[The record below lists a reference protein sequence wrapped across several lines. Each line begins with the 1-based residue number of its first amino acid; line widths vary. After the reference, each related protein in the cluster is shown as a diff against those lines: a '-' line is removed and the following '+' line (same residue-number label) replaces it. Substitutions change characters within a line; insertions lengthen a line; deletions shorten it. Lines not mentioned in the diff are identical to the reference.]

1 MHNIIMKNLL
11 LIFALSCSIVYSQ
24 DYKVEK
30 DRIIDLFENLK
41 KFGVNENQGND
52 RVAYS
57 DYEIQARD
65 YISKKLE
72 KTGARVYTDF
82 AGNLIAHY
90 NPNNSILK
98 PILFGSHV
106 DAVPNGGHY
115 DGVAGVIHAIEVLQT
130 VHSKNISLNH
140 PLEVIVFSNEEG
152 GLFGSKALV
161 GRINQQTLDVVNIS
175 GYTNA
180 EGINRLGGN
189 ADRIFEV
196 KRNVGD
202 IHAFL
207 EMHIEQGNNL
217 YNSNT
222 DIGIVE
228 GIVGLKWWDVTVTG
242 TTNHAGTT
250 PMNQRQDAMIAASK
264 FVLMVNEIVNSYEG
278 SQVGTVGRISAE
290 PGVPNVIPGIVN
302 LSLELRDLS
311 SKKISM
317 IYNKIIENSKIIEQ
331 ETKTKFSFS
340 PIDAVTGD
348 PALMDRRIINII
360 SGVTDDLGYS
370 SMFMPSGAGHDAQSM
385 ALIAPTAMIFAPSK
399 DGISHSPKE
408 YTDFEMLEK
417 TTNVMLNTIL
427 KIDKLKLD

>member
-1 MHNIIMKNLL
+1 MKKFL
-11 LIFALSCSIVYSQ
+11 LIYILSCSFIFSQ
-24 DYKVEK
+24 DYRVEK

-57 DYEIQARD
+57 DFEIQARE

-72 KTGARVYTDF
+72 KTGAKVYTDF

-90 NPNNSILK
+90 NPNNSNLK

-115 DGVAGVIHAIEVLQT
+115 DGAAGVIHAIEVLQT
-130 VHSKNISLNH
+130 VHSKKILLNH
-140 PLEVIVFSNEEG
+140 PLEVIVFANEEG
-152 GLFGSKALV
+152 GLFGSKALA
-161 GRINQQTLDVVNIS
+161 GKINQQTLDVMTIS
-175 GYTNA
+175 GYTNG
-180 EGINRLGGN
+180 EGVERLGGN
-189 ADRIFEV
+189 VDRIYEV
-196 KRNVGD
+196 KRNMGD

-217 YNSNT
+217 YSSNI
-222 DIGIVE
+222 DVGIVE

-250 PMNQRQDAMIAASK
+250 PMNQRQDALIAASK
-264 FVLMVNEIVNSYEG
+264 FVLMVNETVNSYEG

-311 SKKISM
+311 SKKISI
-317 IYNKIIENSKIIEQ
+317 IYNNIIENTKIIEQ
-331 ETKTKFSFS
+331 ETKTKFTFS
-340 PIDAVTGD
+340 PIDATGD
-348 PALMDRRIINII
+348 PALMDRRIINIL
-360 SGVTDDLGYS
+360 SKVSDDLGYT
-370 SMFMPSGAGHDAQSM
+370 SMLMPSGAGHDSQTM

-408 YTDFEMLEK
+408 YTNFEMLEK

-427 KIDKLKLD
+427 KIDKVKLD

>member
-1 MHNIIMKNLL
+1 MKKLL
-11 LIFALSCSIVYSQ
+11 FIFALSSSIVYSQ
-24 DYKVEK
+24 GYKVEK

-57 DYEIQARD
+57 DFEIQARD
-65 YISKKLE
+65 YISNKLK
-72 KTGARVYTDF
+72 KTGAKVYTDF

-90 NPNNSILK
+90 NPNNSKLK

-115 DGVAGVIHAIEVLQT
+115 DGTAGVIHAIEVLQT
-130 VHSKNISLNH
+130 VYSKNISLNH
-140 PLEVIVFSNEEG
+140 PLEVIVFANEEG
-152 GLFGSKALV
+152 GLFGSKALA
-161 GRINQQTLDVVNIS
+161 GKINQQTLDVVTVS

-180 EGINRLGGN
+180 EGVERLGGN
-189 ADRIFEV
+189 VDRIYEV
-196 KRNVGD
+196 KRNMGD

-207 EMHIEQGNNL
+207 EMHIEQGSNL
-217 YNSNT
+217 YSSNT

-228 GIVGLKWWDVTVTG
+228 GIVGLKWWDVTVKG
-242 TTNHAGTT
+242 FANHAGTT

-264 FVLMVNEIVNSYEG
+264 FVLMVNETVNSYEG
-278 SQVGTVGRISAE
+278 SQVGTVGRMSAE

-317 IYNKIIENSKIIEQ
+317 IYNKILENTKIIEQ

-340 PIDAVTGD
+340 PIDATGD
-348 PALMDRRIINII
+348 PALMDKRIINIL
-360 SGVTDDLGYS
+360 SDVSDDLGYT
-370 SMFMPSGAGHDAQSM
+370 SMLMPSGAGHDAQTM

-408 YTDFEMLEK
+408 YTSFEMLEK
-417 TTNVMLNTIL
+417 TTNVMLNAII
-427 KIDKLKLD
+427 KIDKIKLD

>member
-1 MHNIIMKNLL
+1 MKNLL
-11 LIFALSCSIVYSQ
+11 FIFTFSCSLVYSQ
-24 DYKVEK
+24 DYRVEK

-57 DYEIQARD
+57 DFEIQARD

-72 KTGARVYTDF
+72 KTGAKVYTDF
-82 AGNLIAHY
+82 AGNLIALY
-90 NPNNSILK
+90 NPNNSKLK

-115 DGVAGVIHAIEVLQT
+115 DGTAGVIHAIEILQT

-152 GLFGSKALV
+152 GLFGSKALA
-161 GRINQQTLDVVNIS
+161 GKINQQTLDVVTVS
-175 GYTNA
+175 GYTNG
-180 EGINRLGGN
+180 EGVERLGGN
-189 ADRIFEV
+189 VDRIFEV
-196 KRNVGD
+196 KRNMGD
-202 IHAFL
+202 IHAFI

-217 YNSNT
+217 YSSNT

-228 GIVGLKWWDVTVTG
+228 GIVGLKWWDVTIEG
-242 TTNHAGTT
+242 FTNHAGTT

-264 FVLMVNEIVNSYEG
+264 FVLMVNETVNSYEG

-311 SKKISM
+311 SNKISM
-317 IYNKIIENSKIIEQ
+317 IYNKIIENTKIIEQ
-331 ETKTKFSFS
+331 ETKTTFSFS
-340 PIDAVTGD
+340 PIDATGD
-348 PALMDRRIINII
+348 PALMDRRIINIL
-360 SGVTDDLGYS
+360 SEVSDDLGYS
-370 SMFMPSGAGHDAQSM
+370 SMLMPSGAGHDAQSI

-427 KIDKLKLD
+427 KIDKVKLD

>member
-1 MHNIIMKNLL
+1 MKKILIIY
-11 LIFALSCSIVYSQ
+11 ILSCSFIFSQ
-24 DYKVEK
+24 EYRVEK

-57 DYEIQARD
+57 DFEIQARE

-72 KTGARVYTDF
+72 KTGAKVYTDF

-90 NPNNSILK
+90 NPNNSNLK

-115 DGVAGVIHAIEVLQT
+115 DGAAGVIHAIEVLQT
-130 VHSKNISLNH
+130 VHSKKILLNH

-152 GLFGSKALV
+152 GLFGSKALA
-161 GRINQQTLDVVNIS
+161 GKINQQTLDVMTIS
-175 GYTNA
+175 GYTNG
-180 EGINRLGGN
+180 EGVERLGGN
-189 ADRIFEV
+189 VDRIYEV
-196 KRNVGD
+196 KRNMGD

-217 YNSNT
+217 YSSNT
-222 DIGIVE
+222 DVGIVE
-228 GIVGLKWWDVTVTG
+228 GIVGLKWWDVTVKG

-264 FVLMVNEIVNSYEG
+264 FVLMVNETVNSYEG

-311 SKKISM
+311 SNKISI
-317 IYNKIIENSKIIEQ
+317 IYNKIIENTKIIEE
-331 ETKTKFSFS
+331 ETKTKFTFS
-340 PIDAVTGD
+340 PIDATGD
-348 PALMDRRIINII
+348 PALMDRRIINIL
-360 SGVTDDLGYS
+360 SKVSDDLGYT
-370 SMFMPSGAGHDAQSM
+370 SMLMPSGAGHDSQTM

-408 YTDFEMLEK
+408 YTNFEMLEK

-427 KIDKLKLD
+427 KIDKVKLD

>member
-1 MHNIIMKNLL
+1 MFII
-11 LIFALSCSIVYSQ
+11 FIVYCPNQ
-24 DYKVEK
+24 LILKFK
-30 DRIIDLFENLK
+30 HDRIIDLFENLK

-57 DYEIQARD
+57 EFEIQARD
-65 YISKKLE
+65 YISNKLK
-72 KTGARVYTDF
+72 KTGAKVYTDF

-90 NPNNSILK
+90 NPNNSKLK

-115 DGVAGVIHAIEVLQT
+115 DGTAGVIHAIEVLQT
-130 VHSKNISLNH
+130 VYSKNISLNH
-140 PLEVIVFSNEEG
+140 PLEVIVFANEEG
-152 GLFGSKALV
+152 GLFGSKALA
-161 GRINQQTLDVVNIS
+161 GKINQQTLDVVTVS

-180 EGINRLGGN
+180 EGVERLGGN
-189 ADRIFEV
+189 VDRIYEV
-196 KRNVGD
+196 KRNMGD

-207 EMHIEQGNNL
+207 EMHIEQGSNL
-217 YNSNT
+217 YSSNT

-228 GIVGLKWWDVTVTG
+228 GIVGLKWWDVTVKG
-242 TTNHAGTT
+242 FANHAGTT

-264 FVLMVNEIVNSYEG
+264 FVLMVNETVNSYEG
-278 SQVGTVGRISAE
+278 SQVGTVGRMSAE

-317 IYNKIIENSKIIEQ
+317 IYNKILENTKIIEQ

-340 PIDAVTGD
+340 PIDATGD
-348 PALMDRRIINII
+348 PALMDKRIINIL
-360 SGVTDDLGYS
+360 SDVSDDLGYT
-370 SMFMPSGAGHDAQSM
+370 SMLMPSGAGHDAQTM

-408 YTDFEMLEK
+408 YTSFEMLEK
-417 TTNVMLNTIL
+417 TTNVLLNTIL
-427 KIDKLKLD
+427 KIDKIELN

>member
-1 MHNIIMKNLL
+1 MKKLL
-11 LIFALSCSIVYSQ
+11 FIFALSCSITYSQ
-24 DYKVEK
+24 DYKVDK

-57 DYEIQARD
+57 DFEIQARD
-65 YISKKLE
+65 YISNKLK
-72 KTGARVYTDF
+72 KTGAKVYTDF

-90 NPNNSILK
+90 NPNNSKLK

-115 DGVAGVIHAIEVLQT
+115 DGTAGVIHAIEVLQT
-130 VHSKNISLNH
+130 VYSKNISLNH
-140 PLEVIVFSNEEG
+140 PLEVIVFANEEG
-152 GLFGSKALV
+152 GLFGSKALA
-161 GRINQQTLDVVNIS
+161 GKINQQTLDVVTVS

-180 EGINRLGGN
+180 EGVERLGGN
-189 ADRIFEV
+189 VDRIYEV
-196 KRNVGD
+196 KRNMGD

-207 EMHIEQGNNL
+207 EMHIEQGSNL
-217 YNSNT
+217 YSSNT

-228 GIVGLKWWDVTVTG
+228 GIVGLKWWDVTVIG
-242 TTNHAGTT
+242 STNHAGTT

-264 FVLMVNEIVNSYEG
+264 FVLMVNETVNSYEG
-278 SQVGTVGRISAE
+278 SQVGTVGRMSAE

-317 IYNKIIENSKIIEQ
+317 IYNKILENTKIIEQ

-340 PIDAVTGD
+340 PIDATGD
-348 PALMDRRIINII
+348 PALMDKRIINIL
-360 SGVTDDLGYS
+360 SDVSDDLGYT
-370 SMFMPSGAGHDAQSM
+370 SMLMPSGAGHDAQTM

-408 YTDFEMLEK
+408 YTSFEMLEK
-417 TTNVMLNTIL
+417 TTNVLLNTIL
-427 KIDKLKLD
+427 KIDKIELN

>member
-1 MHNIIMKNLL
+1 MKKLL
-11 LIFALSCSIVYSQ
+11 FIFTLSCSIVYSQ
-24 DYKVEK
+24 DYKVER

-57 DYEIQARD
+57 DFEIQARD
-65 YISKKLE
+65 YISNKLK
-72 KTGARVYTDF
+72 KTGAKVYTDF

-90 NPNNSILK
+90 NPNNSKLK

-115 DGVAGVIHAIEVLQT
+115 DGTAGVIHAIEVLQT
-130 VHSKNISLNH
+130 VYSKNISLNH
-140 PLEVIVFSNEEG
+140 PLEVIVFANEEG
-152 GLFGSKALV
+152 GLFGSKALA
-161 GRINQQTLDVVNIS
+161 GKINQQTLDVVTVS

-180 EGINRLGGN
+180 EGVERLGGN
-189 ADRIFEV
+189 VDRIYEV
-196 KRNVGD
+196 KRNMGD

-207 EMHIEQGNNL
+207 EMHIEQGSNL
-217 YNSNT
+217 YSSNT

-228 GIVGLKWWDVTVTG
+228 GIVGLKWWDVTVKG
-242 TTNHAGTT
+242 FANHAGTT

-264 FVLMVNEIVNSYEG
+264 FVLMVNETVNSYEG
-278 SQVGTVGRISAE
+278 SQVGTVGRMSAE

-317 IYNKIIENSKIIEQ
+317 IYNKILENTKIIEQ

-340 PIDAVTGD
+340 PIDATGD
-348 PALMDRRIINII
+348 PALMDKRIINIL
-360 SGVTDDLGYS
+360 SDVSDDLGYT
-370 SMFMPSGAGHDAQSM
+370 SMLMPSGAGHDAQTM

-408 YTDFEMLEK
+408 YTSFEMLEK
-417 TTNVMLNTIL
+417 TTNVLLNTIL
-427 KIDKLKLD
+427 KIDKIELN

>member
-1 MHNIIMKNLL
+1 MKKLL
-11 LIFALSCSIVYSQ
+11 FIFALSCSIVYSQ

-57 DYEIQARD
+57 DFEIQARD

-72 KTGARVYTDF
+72 KTGAKVYTDF

-90 NPNNSILK
+90 NPNNSKLK

-115 DGVAGVIHAIEVLQT
+115 DGTAGVIHAIEVLQT
-130 VHSKNISLNH
+130 VHAKKILLNH

-152 GLFGSKALV
+152 GLFGSKALA
-161 GRINQQTLDVVNIS
+161 GKINQQTLDVETIS

-180 EGINRLGGN
+180 EGVERLGGN
-189 ADRIFEV
+189 VDRIYEV
-196 KRNVGD
+196 KRNMGD

-217 YNSNT
+217 YSSNT

-228 GIVGLKWWDVTVTG
+228 GIVGLKWWDVTVNG
-242 TTNHAGTT
+242 STNHAGTT

-264 FVLMVNEIVNSYEG
+264 FVLMVNETVNSYEG

-317 IYNKIIENSKIIEQ
+317 IYNKIIENTKIIEQ

-340 PIDAVTGD
+340 PIDATGD
-348 PALMDRRIINII
+348 PALMDRRIINLI
-360 SGVTDDLGYS
+360 SEVSDDLGYT
-370 SMFMPSGAGHDAQSM
+370 SMLMPSGAGHDSQTM

-408 YTDFEMLEK
+408 YTNFEMLEK

-427 KIDKLKLD
+427 KIDKIELN

>member
-1 MHNIIMKNLL
+1 MKKLL
-11 LIFALSCSIVYSQ
+11 FIFALSCSIVYSQ

-57 DYEIQARD
+57 DFEIQARD

-72 KTGARVYTDF
+72 KIGAKVYTDF
-82 AGNLIAHY
+82 AGNLIANY
-90 NPNNSILK
+90 NPNNSKLK

-115 DGVAGVIHAIEVLQT
+115 DGTAGVIHAIEVLQT
-130 VHSKNISLNH
+130 VHSENISLNH

-152 GLFGSKALV
+152 GLFGSKALA
-161 GRINQQTLDVVNIS
+161 GKINQQTLDVVTVS
-175 GYTNA
+175 GYTNG
-180 EGINRLGGN
+180 EGVERLGGN
-189 ADRIFEV
+189 VNRIFEV
-196 KRNVGD
+196 KRNMGD
-202 IHAFL
+202 IHAFI

-217 YNSNT
+217 YSSNT

-228 GIVGLKWWDVTVTG
+228 GIVGLKWWDVTVEG
-242 TTNHAGTT
+242 FTNHAGTT
-250 PMNQRQDAMIAASK
+250 PMDQRQDAMIAASK
-264 FVLMVNEIVNSYEG
+264 FVLMVNETVNSYEG

-317 IYNKIIENSKIIEQ
+317 IYNKIVENSKTIEQ

-340 PIDAVTGD
+340 PIDATGD
-348 PALMDRRIINII
+348 PALMDRRIINVL
-360 SGVTDDLGYS
+360 SEVSDDLGYT
-370 SMFMPSGAGHDAQSM
+370 SMLMPSGAGHDAQSM
-385 ALIAPTAMIFAPSK
+385 ALIAPTAMIFSPSK

-417 TTNVMLNTIL
+417 TNNVILNTIL
-427 KIDKLKLD
+427 KIDKIKLD

>member
-1 MHNIIMKNLL
+1 MKKLL
-11 LIFALSCSIVYSQ
+11 FIFALSFSITYSK
-24 DYKVEK
+24 DYKVDK
-30 DRIIDLFENLK
+30 ARIIDLFENLK

-57 DYEIQARD
+57 DFEIQARD
-65 YISKKLE
+65 YISNKLE
-72 KTGARVYTDF
+72 KIGAKVYTDF
-82 AGNLIAHY
+82 AGNLIAQY
-90 NPNNSILK
+90 NPNNSKLK

-115 DGVAGVIHAIEVLQT
+115 DGTAGVIHAIEVLQT
-130 VHSKNISLNH
+130 VYSKNISLNH
-140 PLEVIVFSNEEG
+140 PLEVIVFANEEG
-152 GLFGSKALV
+152 GLFGSKALA
-161 GRINQQTLDVVNIS
+161 GKINQQTLDVVTVS

-180 EGINRLGGN
+180 EGVERLGGN
-189 ADRIFEV
+189 VDRIYEV
-196 KRNVGD
+196 KRNMGD

-207 EMHIEQGNNL
+207 EMHIEQGSNL
-217 YNSNT
+217 YSSNT

-228 GIVGLKWWDVTVTG
+228 GIVGLKWWDVTVKG
-242 TTNHAGTT
+242 FANHAGTT

-264 FVLMVNEIVNSYEG
+264 FVLMVNETVNSYEG

-317 IYNKIIENSKIIEQ
+317 IYNKIIENTKIIEQ

-340 PIDAVTGD
+340 PIDATGD
-348 PALMDRRIINII
+348 PALMDRRIINLI
-360 SGVTDDLGYS
+360 SEVSDDLGYT
-370 SMFMPSGAGHDAQSM
+370 SMLMPSGAGHDSQTM

-408 YTDFEMLEK
+408 YTSFEMLEK
-417 TTNVMLNTIL
+417 TTNVMLNTII
-427 KIDKLKLD
+427 KIDKIKLD

>member
-1 MHNIIMKNLL
+1 MKKLL
-11 LIFALSCSIVYSQ
+11 FIFALSCSIVYSQ

-57 DYEIQARD
+57 DFEIQARD

-72 KTGARVYTDF
+72 KTGAKVYTDF

-90 NPNNSILK
+90 NPNNSKLK

-115 DGVAGVIHAIEVLQT
+115 DGTAGVINAIEVLQT
-130 VHSKNISLNH
+130 VYTKNISLNH

-152 GLFGSKALV
+152 GLFGSKALA
-161 GRINQQTLDVVNIS
+161 GKINQQTLDVVTIS

-180 EGINRLGGN
+180 EGIERLGGN
-189 ADRIFEV
+189 ADRIYEV
-196 KRNVGD
+196 KRNMGD
-202 IHAFL
+202 IHAFI

-217 YNSNT
+217 YSSNT

-228 GIVGLKWWDVTVTG
+228 GIVGLKWWDVTVNG
-242 TTNHAGTT
+242 STNHAGTT

-264 FVLMVNEIVNSYEG
+264 FVLMVNETVNSYKG

-290 PGVPNVIPGIVN
+290 PGVPNVIPGTVN

-317 IYNKIIENSKIIEQ
+317 IYDKILENTKIIEQ

-340 PIDAVTGD
+340 PIDATGY
-348 PALMDRRIINII
+348 PALMDRRIINLI
-360 SGVTDDLGYS
+360 SEVSDDLGYT
-370 SMFMPSGAGHDAQSM
+370 SMLMPSGAGHDSQTM

-408 YTDFEMLEK
+408 YTNFEMLEK

-427 KIDKLKLD
+427 KIDKIELN

>member
-1 MHNIIMKNLL
+1 MKKILIIY
-11 LIFALSCSIVYSQ
+11 ILSCSFIFSQ
-24 DYKVEK
+24 EYRVEK

-57 DYEIQARD
+57 DFEIQARE

-72 KTGARVYTDF
+72 KTGAKVYTDF

-90 NPNNSILK
+90 NPNNSNLK
-98 PILFGSHV
+98 PILFGSHI

-115 DGVAGVIHAIEVLQT
+115 DGTAGVINAIEVLQT
-130 VHSKNISLNH
+130 VHAKNISLNH

-152 GLFGSKALV
+152 GLFGSKAIA
-161 GRINQQTLDVVNIS
+161 GKSNQQTLDVLTIS

-180 EGINRLGGN
+180 EGVERLGGN
-189 ADRIFEV
+189 VDRIYEV
-196 KRNVGD
+196 KRNMGD
-202 IHAFL
+202 IHAFI
-207 EMHIEQGNNL
+207 EMHIEQGSNL
-217 YNSNT
+217 YSSNT
-222 DIGIVE
+222 DIGIVD
-228 GIVGLKWWDVTVTG
+228 GIVGLKWWDVTVKG
-242 TTNHAGTT
+242 FSNHAGTT

-264 FVLMVNEIVNSYEG
+264 FVLMVNETVNSYEG

-311 SKKISM
+311 SQKISM
-317 IYNKIIENSKIIEQ
+317 IYNKILENTKIIEQ

-340 PIDAVTGD
+340 PIDATGD
-348 PALMDRRIINII
+348 PALMDRRIINLI
-360 SGVTDDLGYS
+360 SEVSDDLGYT
-370 SMFMPSGAGHDAQSM
+370 SMLMPSGAGHDSQTM

-408 YTDFEMLEK
+408 YTNFEMLEK

>member
-1 MHNIIMKNLL
+1 M
-11 LIFALSCSIVYSQ
+11 
-24 DYKVEK
+24 
-30 DRIIDLFENLK
+30 
-41 KFGVNENQGND
+41 
-52 RVAYS
+52 
-57 DYEIQARD
+57 
-65 YISKKLE
+65 
-72 KTGARVYTDF
+72 
-82 AGNLIAHY
+82 
-90 NPNNSILK
+90 
-98 PILFGSHV
+98 
-106 DAVPNGGHY
+106 
-115 DGVAGVIHAIEVLQT
+115 
-130 VHSKNISLNH
+130 
-140 PLEVIVFSNEEG
+140 
-152 GLFGSKALV
+152 

-180 EGINRLGGN
+180 EGVDRLGGN
-189 ADRIFEV
+189 VDRIFEV

-311 SKKISM
+311 SKKISV

>member
-1 MHNIIMKNLL
+1 MKKLL
-11 LIFALSCSIVYSQ
+11 FIFALSSSIVYSQ

-57 DYEIQARD
+57 DFEIKARD
-65 YISKKLE
+65 YISNKLK
-72 KTGARVYTDF
+72 KTGAKVYTDF

-90 NPNNSILK
+90 NPNNSKLK

-115 DGVAGVIHAIEVLQT
+115 DGTAGVIHAIEVLQT
-130 VHSKNISLNH
+130 VYSKNISLNH
-140 PLEVIVFSNEEG
+140 PLEVIVFANEEG
-152 GLFGSKALV
+152 GLFGSKALA
-161 GRINQQTLDVVNIS
+161 GKINQQTLDVVTVS

-180 EGINRLGGN
+180 EGVERLGGN
-189 ADRIFEV
+189 VDRIYEV
-196 KRNVGD
+196 KRNMGD

-207 EMHIEQGNNL
+207 EMHIEQGSNL
-217 YNSNT
+217 YSSNT

-228 GIVGLKWWDVTVTG
+228 GIVGLKWWDVTVRG
-242 TTNHAGTT
+242 FSNHAGTT

-264 FVLMVNEIVNSYEG
+264 FVLMVNETVNSYEG
-278 SQVGTVGRISAE
+278 SQVGTVGRMSAE

-317 IYNKIIENSKIIEQ
+317 IYNKILENTKIIEQ

-340 PIDAVTGD
+340 PIDATGD
-348 PALMDRRIINII
+348 PALMDKRIINIL
-360 SGVTDDLGYS
+360 SDVSDDLGYT
-370 SMFMPSGAGHDAQSM
+370 SMLMPSGAGHDAQTM

-408 YTDFEMLEK
+408 YTSFEMLEK
-417 TTNVMLNTIL
+417 TTNVLLNTIL
-427 KIDKLKLD
+427 KIDKIELN

>member
-1 MHNIIMKNLL
+1 MKKLL
-11 LIFALSCSIVYSQ
+11 FIFALSSSIVYSQ

-57 DYEIQARD
+57 DFEIQARD
-65 YISKKLE
+65 YISNKLK
-72 KTGARVYTDF
+72 KTGAKVYTDF

-90 NPNNSILK
+90 NPNNSKLK

-115 DGVAGVIHAIEVLQT
+115 DGTAGVIHAIEVLQT

-140 PLEVIVFSNEEG
+140 PLEVIVFANEEG
-152 GLFGSKALV
+152 GLFGSKALA
-161 GRINQQTLDVVNIS
+161 GKINQQTLDVVTVS

-180 EGINRLGGN
+180 EGVERLGGN
-189 ADRIFEV
+189 VDRIYEV
-196 KRNVGD
+196 KRNMGD

-207 EMHIEQGNNL
+207 EMHIEQGSNL
-217 YNSNT
+217 YSSNT

-228 GIVGLKWWDVTVTG
+228 GIVGLKWWDVTVKG
-242 TTNHAGTT
+242 FANHAGTT

-264 FVLMVNEIVNSYEG
+264 FVLMVNETVNSYEG
-278 SQVGTVGRISAE
+278 SQVGTVGRMSAE

-317 IYNKIIENSKIIEQ
+317 IYNKILENTKIIEQ

-340 PIDAVTGD
+340 PIDATGD
-348 PALMDRRIINII
+348 PALMDKRIINIL
-360 SGVTDDLGYS
+360 SDVSDDLGYT
-370 SMFMPSGAGHDAQSM
+370 SMLMPSGAGHDAQTM

-408 YTDFEMLEK
+408 YTSFEMLEK
-417 TTNVMLNTIL
+417 TTNVLLNTIL
-427 KIDKLKLD
+427 KIDKIELN

>member
-1 MHNIIMKNLL
+1 MKKFL
-11 LIFALSCSIVYSQ
+11 LIYIIGCSSIFCQ
-24 DYKVEK
+24 DYSVEM

-57 DYEIQARD
+57 DFEIQARD

-72 KTGARVYTDF
+72 KTGAKVYTDF
-82 AGNLIAHY
+82 AGNLIALY
-90 NPNNSILK
+90 NPNNSKLK

-115 DGVAGVIHAIEVLQT
+115 DGTAGVIHAIEVLQT

-152 GLFGSKALV
+152 GLFGSKALA
-161 GRINQQTLDVVNIS
+161 GKINKQTLDVVTVS
-175 GYTNA
+175 GYTNG
-180 EGINRLGGN
+180 EGVERLGGN
-189 ADRIFEV
+189 VDRIFEV
-196 KRNVGD
+196 KRNMGD
-202 IHAFL
+202 IHAFI

-217 YNSNT
+217 YSSNT

-228 GIVGLKWWDVTVTG
+228 GIVGLKWWDVTIEG
-242 TTNHAGTT
+242 FTNHAGTT

-264 FVLMVNEIVNSYEG
+264 FVLMVNETVNSYEG

-311 SKKISM
+311 SNKISM
-317 IYNKIIENSKIIEQ
+317 IYNKIIENTKIIEL

-340 PIDAVTGD
+340 PIDATGD
-348 PALMDRRIINII
+348 PALMDRRIINIL
-360 SGVTDDLGYS
+360 SEVSDDLGYS
-370 SMFMPSGAGHDAQSM
+370 SMLMPSGAGHDAQSI

-408 YTDFEMLEK
+408 FTDFEMLEK

-427 KIDKLKLD
+427 KIDKVKLD

>member
-1 MHNIIMKNLL
+1 MKKILIIY
-11 LIFALSCSIVYSQ
+11 ILSCSFIFSQ
-24 DYKVEK
+24 EYRVEK

-57 DYEIQARD
+57 DFEIQARD

-72 KTGARVYTDF
+72 KTGAKVYTDF

-90 NPNNSILK
+90 NPNNSNLK
-98 PILFGSHV
+98 PILFGSHI

-115 DGVAGVIHAIEVLQT
+115 DGTAGVINAIEVLQT
-130 VHSKNISLNH
+130 VNAKNISLNH

-152 GLFGSKALV
+152 GLFGSKALA
-161 GRINQQTLDVVNIS
+161 GKINQQTLDVMTIS
-175 GYTNA
+175 GYTNG
-180 EGINRLGGN
+180 EGVERLGGN
-189 ADRIFEV
+189 VDRIYEV
-196 KRNVGD
+196 KRNMGD

-217 YNSNT
+217 YSSNT

-228 GIVGLKWWDVTVTG
+228 GIVGLKWWDVTVKG
-242 TTNHAGTT
+242 FSNHAGTT

-264 FVLMVNEIVNSYEG
+264 FVLMVNETVNSYEG

-317 IYNKIIENSKIIEQ
+317 IYNKILENTKIIEQ
-331 ETKTKFSFS
+331 ETKTKFSFN
-340 PIDAVTGD
+340 PIDATGD
-348 PALMDRRIINII
+348 PALMDRRIINLI
-360 SGVTDDLGYS
+360 SEVSDDLGYT
-370 SMFMPSGAGHDAQSM
+370 SMLMPSGAGHDSQTM
-385 ALIAPTAMIFAPSK
+385 ALISPTAMIFAPSK

-408 YTDFEMLEK
+408 YTNFEMLEK

>member
-1 MHNIIMKNLL
+1 MKKLL
-11 LIFALSCSIVYSQ
+11 FIFALSSSIVYSQ

-57 DYEIQARD
+57 DFEIQARD
-65 YISKKLE
+65 YISNKLK
-72 KTGARVYTDF
+72 KTGAKVYTDF

-90 NPNNSILK
+90 NPNNSKLK

-115 DGVAGVIHAIEVLQT
+115 DGTAGVIHAIEVLQT
-130 VHSKNISLNH
+130 VYSKNISLNH
-140 PLEVIVFSNEEG
+140 PLEVIVFANEEG
-152 GLFGSKALV
+152 GLFGSKALA
-161 GRINQQTLDVVNIS
+161 GKINQQTLDVVTVS

-180 EGINRLGGN
+180 EGVERLGGN
-189 ADRIFEV
+189 VDRIYEV
-196 KRNVGD
+196 KRNMGD

-207 EMHIEQGNNL
+207 EMHIEQGSNL
-217 YNSNT
+217 YSSNT

-228 GIVGLKWWDVTVTG
+228 GIVGLKWWDVTVKG
-242 TTNHAGTT
+242 FANHAGTT

-264 FVLMVNEIVNSYEG
+264 FVLMVNETVNSYEG
-278 SQVGTVGRISAE
+278 SQVGTVGRMSAE

-317 IYNKIIENSKIIEQ
+317 IYNKILENTKIIEQ

-340 PIDAVTGD
+340 PIDATGD
-348 PALMDRRIINII
+348 PALMDKRIINIL
-360 SGVTDDLGYS
+360 SDVSDDLGYT
-370 SMFMPSGAGHDAQSM
+370 SMLMPSGAGHDSQTM

-408 YTDFEMLEK
+408 YTSFEMLEK
-417 TTNVMLNTIL
+417 TTNVMLNTII
-427 KIDKLKLD
+427 KIDKIKLD

>member
-1 MHNIIMKNLL
+1 MKKLL
-11 LIFALSCSIVYSQ
+11 FIFALSSSIVYSQ

-57 DYEIQARD
+57 DFEIQARD
-65 YISKKLE
+65 YISNKL
-72 KTGARVYTDF
+72 KNTGAKVYTDF
-82 AGNLIAHY
+82 AGNLIAQY
-90 NPNNSILK
+90 NPNNSKLK

-115 DGVAGVIHAIEVLQT
+115 DGTAGVIHAIEVLQT

-140 PLEVIVFSNEEG
+140 PLEVIVFANEEG
-152 GLFGSKALV
+152 GLFGSKALA
-161 GRINQQTLDVVNIS
+161 GKINQQTLDVVTVS

-180 EGINRLGGN
+180 EGVERLGGN
-189 ADRIFEV
+189 VDRIYEV
-196 KRNVGD
+196 KRNMGD

-207 EMHIEQGNNL
+207 EMHIEQGSNL
-217 YNSNT
+217 YSSNT

-228 GIVGLKWWDVTVTG
+228 GIVGLKWWDVTVKG
-242 TTNHAGTT
+242 FANHAGTT

-264 FVLMVNEIVNSYEG
+264 FVLMVNETVNSYEG

-317 IYNKIIENSKIIEQ
+317 IYNKILENTKIIEQ

-340 PIDAVTGD
+340 PIDATGD
-348 PALMDRRIINII
+348 PALMDKRIINIL
-360 SGVTDDLGYS
+360 SDVSDDLGYT
-370 SMFMPSGAGHDAQSM
+370 SMLMPSGAGHDAQTM

-408 YTDFEMLEK
+408 YTSFEMLEK
-417 TTNVMLNTIL
+417 TTNVLLNTIL
-427 KIDKLKLD
+427 KIDKIELN

>member
-1 MHNIIMKNLL
+1 MKKILIIY
-11 LIFALSCSIVYSQ
+11 ILSCSFIFSQ
-24 DYKVEK
+24 EYRVEK

-57 DYEIQARD
+57 DFEIQARE

-72 KTGARVYTDF
+72 KTGAKVYTDF

-90 NPNNSILK
+90 NPNNSNLK
-98 PILFGSHV
+98 PILFGSHI

-115 DGVAGVIHAIEVLQT
+115 DGTAGVINAIEVLQT
-130 VHSKNISLNH
+130 VHAKNISLNH

-152 GLFGSKALV
+152 GLFGSKALA
-161 GRINQQTLDVVNIS
+161 GKINQQTLDVLTIS

-180 EGINRLGGN
+180 EGVERLGGN
-189 ADRIFEV
+189 VDRIYEV
-196 KRNVGD
+196 KRNMGD
-202 IHAFL
+202 IHAFI
-207 EMHIEQGNNL
+207 EMHIEQGSNL
-217 YNSNT
+217 YSSNT

-228 GIVGLKWWDVTVTG
+228 GIVGLKWWDVTVRG
-242 TTNHAGTT
+242 FSNHAGTT

-264 FVLMVNEIVNSYEG
+264 FVLMVNETVNSYEG

-317 IYNKIIENSKIIEQ
+317 IYNKILENTKIIEQ
-331 ETKTKFSFS
+331 ETKTKFSFN
-340 PIDAVTGD
+340 PIDATGD
-348 PALMDRRIINII
+348 PALMDRRIINLI
-360 SGVTDDLGYS
+360 SEVSDDLGYT
-370 SMFMPSGAGHDAQSM
+370 SMLMPSGAGHDSQTM
-385 ALIAPTAMIFAPSK
+385 ALISPTAMIFAPSK

-408 YTDFEMLEK
+408 YTNFEMLEK

>member
-1 MHNIIMKNLL
+1 MKKILIIY
-11 LIFALSCSIVYSQ
+11 ILSCSFIFSQ
-24 DYKVEK
+24 EYRVEK

-57 DYEIQARD
+57 DFEIQARE

-72 KTGARVYTDF
+72 KTGAKVYTDF

-90 NPNNSILK
+90 NPNNSNLK

-115 DGVAGVIHAIEVLQT
+115 DGAAGVIHAIEVLQT
-130 VHSKNISLNH
+130 VYSKNISLNH

-152 GLFGSKALV
+152 GLFGSKALA
-161 GRINQQTLDVVNIS
+161 GKINQQTLDVMTIS
-175 GYTNA
+175 GYTNG
-180 EGINRLGGN
+180 EGVERLGGN
-189 ADRIFEV
+189 VDRIYEV
-196 KRNVGD
+196 KRNMGD

-217 YNSNT
+217 YSSNT
-222 DIGIVE
+222 DVGIVE
-228 GIVGLKWWDVTVTG
+228 GIVGLKWWDVTVKG

-250 PMNQRQDAMIAASK
+250 PMNQRQDALIAASK
-264 FVLMVNEIVNSYEG
+264 FILMVNETVNSYEG

-311 SKKISM
+311 SNKIST
-317 IYNKIIENSKIIEQ
+317 IYNKIIENTKIIEQ

-340 PIDAVTGD
+340 PIDATGD
-348 PALMDRRIINII
+348 PALMDRRIINILTEV
-360 SGVTDDLGYS
+360 SDDLGYT
-370 SMFMPSGAGHDAQSM
+370 SMLMPSGAGHDSQTM

-427 KIDKLKLD
+427 KIDKVKLD

>member
-1 MHNIIMKNLL
+1 MKKLL
-11 LIFALSCSIVYSQ
+11 FIFALSSSIVYSQ

-57 DYEIQARD
+57 DFEIQARD
-65 YISKKLE
+65 YISNKLK
-72 KTGARVYTDF
+72 KTGAKVYTDF

-90 NPNNSILK
+90 NPNNSKLK

-115 DGVAGVIHAIEVLQT
+115 DGTAGVINAIEVLQT
-130 VHSKNISLNH
+130 VYSKNISLNH
-140 PLEVIVFSNEEG
+140 PLEVIVFANEEG
-152 GLFGSKALV
+152 GLFGSKALA
-161 GRINQQTLDVVNIS
+161 GKINQQTLDVVTVS

-180 EGINRLGGN
+180 EGVERLGGN
-189 ADRIFEV
+189 VDRIYEV
-196 KRNVGD
+196 KRNMGD

-207 EMHIEQGNNL
+207 EMHIEQGSNL
-217 YNSNT
+217 YSSNT

-228 GIVGLKWWDVTVTG
+228 GIVGLKWWDVTVKG
-242 TTNHAGTT
+242 FANHAGTT

-264 FVLMVNEIVNSYEG
+264 FVLMVNETVNSYEG
-278 SQVGTVGRISAE
+278 SQVGTVGRMSAE

-317 IYNKIIENSKIIEQ
+317 IYNKILENTKIIEQ

-340 PIDAVTGD
+340 PIDATGD
-348 PALMDRRIINII
+348 PALMDKRIINII
-360 SGVTDDLGYS
+360 SDVSDDLGYTF
-370 SMFMPSGAGHDAQSM
+370 MLMPSGAGHDAQTM

-408 YTDFEMLEK
+408 YTSFEMLEK
-417 TTNVMLNTIL
+417 TTNVLLNTIL
-427 KIDKLKLD
+427 KIDKIELN

>member
-1 MHNIIMKNLL
+1 MKKILIIY
-11 LIFALSCSIVYSQ
+11 ILSCSFIFSQ
-24 DYKVEK
+24 EYRVEK

-57 DYEIQARD
+57 DFEIQARD

-72 KTGARVYTDF
+72 KTGAKVYTDF

-90 NPNNSILK
+90 NPNNSNLK
-98 PILFGSHV
+98 PILFGSHI

-115 DGVAGVIHAIEVLQT
+115 DGTAGVINAIEVLQT
-130 VHSKNISLNH
+130 VHAKNISLNH

-152 GLFGSKALV
+152 GLFGSKALA
-161 GRINQQTLDVVNIS
+161 GKINQQTLDVLTIS

-180 EGINRLGGN
+180 EGVERLGGN
-189 ADRIFEV
+189 VDRIYEV
-196 KRNVGD
+196 KRNMGD
-202 IHAFL
+202 IHAFI
-207 EMHIEQGNNL
+207 EMHIEQGSNL
-217 YNSNT
+217 YSSNT

-228 GIVGLKWWDVTVTG
+228 GIVGLKWWDVTVKG
-242 TTNHAGTT
+242 FSNHAGTT

-264 FVLMVNEIVNSYEG
+264 FVLMVNETVNSYEG

-317 IYNKIIENSKIIEQ
+317 IYNKILENTKIIEQ
-331 ETKTKFSFS
+331 ETKTKFSFN
-340 PIDAVTGD
+340 PIDATGD
-348 PALMDRRIINII
+348 PALMDRRIINLI
-360 SGVTDDLGYS
+360 SEVSDDLGYT
-370 SMFMPSGAGHDAQSM
+370 SMLMPSGAGHDSQTM
-385 ALIAPTAMIFAPSK
+385 ALISPTAMIFAPSK

-408 YTDFEMLEK
+408 YTNFEMLEK

>member
-1 MHNIIMKNLL
+1 MKKFL
-11 LIFALSCSIVYSQ
+11 LIYILGCSSIFSQ
-24 DYKVEK
+24 DYRVEK

-57 DYEIQARD
+57 DFEIQARD

-72 KTGARVYTDF
+72 KTGAKVYTDF
-82 AGNLIAHY
+82 AGNLVASY
-90 NPNNSILK
+90 NPNNSNLK

-115 DGVAGVIHAIEVLQT
+115 DGTAGVIHAIEVLQT

-152 GLFGSKALV
+152 GLFGSKAIA
-161 GRINQQTLDVVNIS
+161 GKINQQTLDVLTIS

-180 EGINRLGGN
+180 EGVERLGGN
-189 ADRIFEV
+189 VDRIYEV
-196 KRNVGD
+196 KRNMGD

-217 YNSNT
+217 YSSNT
-222 DIGIVE
+222 DVGIVE
-228 GIVGLKWWDVTVTG
+228 GIVGLKWWDVTVKG

-264 FVLMVNEIVNSYEG
+264 FVLMVNETVNSYEG

-311 SKKISM
+311 SKKISI
-317 IYNKIIENSKIIEQ
+317 IYNNILENTKIIEQ

-340 PIDAVTGD
+340 PIDATGD

-360 SGVTDDLGYS
+360 TEVSDDLGYT
-370 SMFMPSGAGHDAQSM
+370 SMLMPSGAGHDSQTM

-427 KIDKLKLD
+427 KIDKVKLD

>member
-1 MHNIIMKNLL
+1 MKKLL
-11 LIFALSCSIVYSQ
+11 FIFALSSSIVYSQ

-57 DYEIQARD
+57 DFEIQARD
-65 YISKKLE
+65 YISNKLK
-72 KTGARVYTDF
+72 KTGAKVYTDF

-90 NPNNSILK
+90 NPNNSKLK

-115 DGVAGVIHAIEVLQT
+115 DGTAGVINAIEVLQT
-130 VHSKNISLNH
+130 VYSKNISLNH
-140 PLEVIVFSNEEG
+140 PLEVIVFANEEG
-152 GLFGSKALV
+152 GLFGSKALA
-161 GRINQQTLDVVNIS
+161 GKINQQTLDVVTIS

-180 EGINRLGGN
+180 EGVERLGGN
-189 ADRIFEV
+189 VDRIYEV
-196 KRNVGD
+196 KRDMGD

-217 YNSNT
+217 YSSNT

-228 GIVGLKWWDVTVTG
+228 GIVGLKWWDVTVIG
-242 TTNHAGTT
+242 STNHAGTT

-264 FVLMVNEIVNSYEG
+264 FVLMVNETVNSYEG

-317 IYNKIIENSKIIEQ
+317 IYNKIIENTKIIEQ

-340 PIDAVTGD
+340 PIDATGD
-348 PALMDRRIINII
+348 PALMDKRIINIL
-360 SGVTDDLGYS
+360 SDVSDDLGYT
-370 SMFMPSGAGHDAQSM
+370 SMLMPSGAGHDAQTM

-408 YTDFEMLEK
+408 YTSFEMLEK
-417 TTNVMLNTIL
+417 TTNVLLNTIL
-427 KIDKLKLD
+427 KIDKIELN

>member
-1 MHNIIMKNLL
+1 MKKFL
-11 LIFALSCSIVYSQ
+11 LIYILSCSFIFSQ
-24 DYKVEK
+24 DYTVEK

-57 DYEIQARD
+57 DFEIQARE

-72 KTGARVYTDF
+72 KTGAKVYTDF

-90 NPNNSILK
+90 NPNNSNLK

-115 DGVAGVIHAIEVLQT
+115 DGAAGVIHAIEVLQT
-130 VHSKNISLNH
+130 VHSKKILLNH
-140 PLEVIVFSNEEG
+140 PLEVIVFANEEG
-152 GLFGSKALV
+152 GLFGSKALA
-161 GRINQQTLDVVNIS
+161 GKINQQTLDVMTIS
-175 GYTNA
+175 GYTNG
-180 EGINRLGGN
+180 EGVERLGGN
-189 ADRIFEV
+189 VDRIYEV
-196 KRNVGD
+196 KRNMGD

-217 YNSNT
+217 YSSNI
-222 DIGIVE
+222 DVGIVE

-250 PMNQRQDAMIAASK
+250 PMNQRQDALIAASK
-264 FVLMVNEIVNSYEG
+264 FVLMVNETVNSYEG

-311 SKKISM
+311 SNKISI
-317 IYNKIIENSKIIEQ
+317 IYNKIIENTKIIEE
-331 ETKTKFSFS
+331 ETKTKFTFS
-340 PIDAVTGD
+340 PIDATGD
-348 PALMDRRIINII
+348 PALMDRRIINIL
-360 SGVTDDLGYS
+360 SKVSDDLGYT
-370 SMFMPSGAGHDAQSM
+370 SMLMPSGAGHDSQTM

-408 YTDFEMLEK
+408 YTNFEMLEK

-427 KIDKLKLD
+427 KIDKVKLD

>member
-1 MHNIIMKNLL
+1 MKQLL
-11 LIFALSCSIVYSQ
+11 FIFALSCSIVYSQ
-24 DYKVEK
+24 DYKVER

-57 DYEIQARD
+57 DFEIQARD
-65 YISKKLE
+65 YISNKLKKI
-72 KTGARVYTDF
+72 GAKVYTDF

-90 NPNNSILK
+90 NPNNSKLK
-98 PILFGSHV
+98 PILFGSHI

-115 DGVAGVIHAIEVLQT
+115 DGTAGVIHAIEVLQT
-130 VHSKNISLNH
+130 VHAKNISLNH

-152 GLFGSKALV
+152 GLFGSKALA
-161 GRINQQTLDVVNIS
+161 GKINQQTLDVVTIS

-180 EGINRLGGN
+180 EGLERLGGN
-189 ADRIFEV
+189 VDRIYEV
-196 KRNVGD
+196 KRNMGD

-217 YNSNT
+217 YSSNT

-228 GIVGLKWWDVTVTG
+228 GIVGLKWWDVTVKG
-242 TTNHAGTT
+242 FANHAGTT

-264 FVLMVNEIVNSYEG
+264 FVLMVNETVNSYEG

-317 IYNKIIENSKIIEQ
+317 IYNKIVENTKIIEQ

-340 PIDAVTGD
+340 PIDATGD
-348 PALMDRRIINII
+348 PALMDRRIINLI
-360 SGVTDDLGYS
+360 SEVSDDLGYT
-370 SMFMPSGAGHDAQSM
+370 SMLMPSGAGHDSQTM

-408 YTDFEMLEK
+408 YTNFEMLEK

-427 KIDKLKLD
+427 KIDKIELN